1 PAGPT
6 DGPTE
11 RRRLTLPLA
20 LKTGTVH
27 LDLRT
32 QLGLLQGKCD
42 LLFRKLARLHG
53 MAFVSAWTH
62 HAEFLY
68 FCTGLFLGSGSGVL
82 NRMAELAHLQS
93 GRIA

>member
-1 PAGPT
+1 MSTDWPAT
-6 DGPTE
+6 
-11 RRRLTLPLA
+11 RRFVLDVILRYELIQAHLA
-20 LKTGTVH
+20 NSELAADL

-42 LLFRKLARLHG
+42 LLFRKLARLHS

-68 FCTGLFLGSGSGVL
+68 FCTGLFLGSGSIP
-82 NRMAELAHLQS
+82 S
-93 GRIA
+93 P